1 MTLADLEAYQPVT
14 RAPIEGTYRGYR
26 IKSMAPPSSGAL
38 TVIQIL
44 KMLERFPLGD
54 ASQGF
59 GFGSLKTV
67 NVMADAMR
75 IAFADRSAWLGDADF
90 VPVPVAGEPALRFRV
105 NASDFATLAQPE
117 GEPDDGRFLHD
128 LVVVGDPDI
137 ADEVHGSLE
146 GIDVV
151 RTRRILRRA
160 LRMAQ
165 REAARG

>member
-1 MTLADLEAYQPVT
+1 MNAPIMPLLGVRRRAALPRPIRTLVRKLPRVPSSAVVAAVLNLMVRRRLPVSVFEHLGDRAFSVEVRDADLVMGFRY
-14 RAPIEGTYRGYR
+14 
-26 IKSMAPPSSGAL
+26 SG
-38 TVIQIL
+38 
-44 KMLERFPLGD
+44 R
-54 ASQGF
+54 
-59 GFGSLKTV
+59 
-67 NVMADAMR
+67 R
-75 IAFADRSAWLGDADF
+75 F

-137 ADEVHGSLE
+137 ADEVHGALE

-160 LRMAQ
+160 LRMAE